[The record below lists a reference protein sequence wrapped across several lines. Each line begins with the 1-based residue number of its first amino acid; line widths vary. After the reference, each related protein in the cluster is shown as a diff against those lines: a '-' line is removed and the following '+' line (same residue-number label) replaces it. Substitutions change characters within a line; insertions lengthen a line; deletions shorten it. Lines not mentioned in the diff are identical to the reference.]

1 MSALRQLRALASI
14 AGGAA
19 AIAAAVWGASRL
31 GGSGSG
37 HVFELIAIGV
47 IAGLSLLVGLT
58 GAMMATRAH
67 RLDKRRAAAEHA
79 FRAAQVELAESLQ
92 VARSEAEAFALL
104 RRHLERVVPGSEV
117 VVLRRDGAHD
127 RTEPATFVPDT
138 TVLAQ
143 RLDAHEPWSCL
154 AIRLGRSHECGG
166 EDDPL
171 LACSLCAGAGRRSL
185 CVPLVVNGDVAGSV
199 LVEHRDELTEVERL
213 RILDSVAQ
221 SAAVLSG
228 LRNLAVAEAR
238 SATDLLTGLPNGRA
252 IHGNLHRMVA
262 QAGRSLSS
270 LSIVVLDID
279 HLRRLNET
287 LGHQQ
292 GDRAIA
298 AVAQTVTDL
307 LRNSDLAGRLEGG
320 EFALVLPDTHKDGAI
335 EVAEKVRLGVT
346 RVDVAGLDWPLS
358 ASFGV
363 ATFPDD
369 AGEADEVLRLGRAAC
384 RAAKASGRNAVEAAG
399 TWGVDLDTGAFDSF
413 DS

>member
-19 AIAAAVWGASRL
+19 AIAAAVWGASRI
-31 GGSGSG
+31 GGSDSG

-47 IAGLSLLVGLT
+47 ISGLSLLVGLT
-58 GAMMATRAH
+58 GALMATHAH
-67 RLDKRRAAAEHA
+67 RLDRRRAVAEHA

-92 VARSEAEAFALL
+92 VARTEIEAFALL

-117 VVLRRDGAHD
+117 VVLRRDGD
-127 RTEPATFVPDT
+127 RDSIEPATFVPNT

-143 RLDAHEPWSCL
+143 RLDAQAPFSCL

-166 EDDPL
+166 DEPL
-171 LACSLCAGAGRRSL
+171 LACSLCGSAGRRSV
-185 CVPLVVNGDVAGSV
+185 CVPMVVNGEVAGSV

-221 SAAVLSG
+221 SSAVLSG
-228 LRNLAVAEAR
+228 LRNLAIAESR
-238 SATDLLTGLPNGRA
+238 SATDQLTGLPNGRA

-270 LSIVVLDID
+270 LSIVVFDID

-287 LGHQQ
+287 LGYLQ

-298 AVAQTVTDL
+298 AVADTMTQL
-307 LRNSDLAGRLEGG
+307 LRTSDLAGRLDGG
-320 EFALVLPDTHKDGAI
+320 EFALVLPDTHKEGAI
-335 EVAEKVRLGVT
+335 EVAEKVRLGVA
-346 RVDVAGLDWPLS
+346 RLDVPGLDWPLS

-369 AGEADEVLRLGRAAC
+369 AVEADEVLRLSRAAC
-384 RAAKASGRNAVEAAG
+384 RAAKAAGRNSVESAG